1 MLNNPFSEVLEY
13 FTNDKMLNEYG
24 RDFDKLKSKYAE
36 SNCEVN
42 KGIAG
47 TRDLLQ
53 KVFFEQVYFNLLT
66 AAKLKHIFK
75 GASDCFSND
84 NVFGLA
90 SFARAILEHTANY
103 AYIIKKSE
111 STITKLA
118 GQSSQKTIEKLLKD
132 LSAAYSVSYYG
143 TGNRNEQK
151 NNKKP
156 VHIHDAINVLDKY
169 FGAIDTSL
177 DVDNTTTPHHSFLF
191 QESFTKNEAIER
203 FGIPIDPYPKA
214 HIVKADYDFLCDF
227 VHPNYGSNFLV
238 SSGSLAEGLIDT
250 PNEHIKNLN
259 ILFVK
264 KCLRYWLY
272 YKELLLIDA
281 KLGMNIGNWLSR
293 SQKRGAKAS
302 RIFSKK
308 MPKYSGDGKTEQT
321 AFTFSQARDRHEEHE
336 IFNTLVN
343 DLHGNSYSQ
352 SIASFDETGVIDKI
366 KLDNGKIF
374 YVKFSKR
381 N

>member
-24 RDFDKLKSKYAE
+24 RDFDKLKSRYTEK
-36 SNCEVN
+36 NCVVN
-42 KGIAG
+42 EGIAG

-53 KVFFEQVYFNLLT
+53 KVIFEQIYFNLLT
-66 AAKLKHIFK
+66 AAKLKYIYK

-90 SFARAILEHTANY
+90 SFARAALEHTANY
-103 AYIIKKSE
+103 AYIVKKSE
-111 STITKLA
+111 LTVTKLA
-118 GQSSQKTIEKLLKD
+118 GQSSKNTIEKLLKD
-132 LSAAYSVSYYG
+132 LSSAYNVSYYG
-143 TGNRNEQK
+143 TGNRNDQK
-151 NNKKP
+151 NNRKP
-156 VHIHDAINVLDKY
+156 VHIHDAIKVLDEY

-177 DVDNTTTPHHSFLF
+177 DIDNTTIPHHSFLF

-203 FGIPIDPYPKA
+203 FGIPVDPYPKL

-250 PNEHIKNLN
+250 PNENIKNLN

-272 YKELLLIDA
+272 YKELILTDA
-281 KLGMNIGNWLSR
+281 KLGLNISNWLSR
-293 SQKRGAKAS
+293 SQKKVLKYPE
-302 RIFSKK
+302 FFQKK
-308 MPKYSGDGKTEQT
+308 C
-321 AFTFSQARDRHEEHE
+321 HN
-336 IFNTLVN
+336 I
-343 DLHGNSYSQ
+343 
-352 SIASFDETGVIDKI
+352 
-366 KLDNGKIF
+366 
-374 YVKFSKR
+374 
-381 N
+381 